1 MSSQALNSEGVR
13 EGMIDILLNHTNLYE
28 DLRDQGRKVAVQ
40 MMAERGRGLVL
51 VGAAR
56 LDLALEH
63 LLKAVMAPSA
73 EPDDKLFTPDRS
85 LGSDGAKISLAARLG
100 LIEAAIEQALH
111 AIRSVRNDFAH
122 SAGEPTLAEPRH
134 QKRLQR
140 VYPEAERSPLWLA
153 MAPLLH
159 RQPGLTPQEQGFI
172 LLVTTLVASI
182 EACALLQQPFRPRAT
197 VRFSNS

>member
-1 MSSQALNSEGVR
+1 MPPDPLTLAAAEQARN
-13 EGMIDILLNHTNLYE
+13 
-28 DLRDQGRKVAVQ
+28 VAVQ

-73 EPDDKLFTPDRS
+73 DPDDKLFTPDRS
-85 LGSDGAKISLAARLG
+85 LGSYGAKISLAARLG
-100 LIEAAIEQALH
+100 LIETPIEQALH

-122 SAGEPTLAEPRH
+122 SAGEPSLAEPRH

-140 VYPEAERSPLWLA
+140 VYAEAEPSPLWIAL
-153 MAPLLH
+153 APLL
-159 RQPGLTPQEQGFI
+159 QSQSGLTDQEQAFI

-182 EACALLQQPFRPRAT
+182 EACALLQTPFSPRAT
-197 VRFSNS
+197 VRFSSR

>member
-1 MSSQALNSEGVR
+1 MTPDPLTLAAAEQARS
-13 EGMIDILLNHTNLYE
+13 
-28 DLRDQGRKVAVQ
+28 VAVQ

-73 EPDDKLFTPDRS
+73 DPDDKLFTPDRS
-85 LGSDGAKISLAARLG
+85 LGSYGAKISLAARLG
-100 LIEAAIEQALH
+100 LIESPVEQALH
-111 AIRSVRNDFAH
+111 AIRGVRNAFAH

-140 VYPEAERSPLWLA
+140 VYPEAETSPLWMAL
-153 MAPLLH
+153 APLLQNQAALSSH
-159 RQPGLTPQEQGFI
+159 EREFI
-172 LLVTTLVASI
+172 LLVTLLVASI
-182 EACALLQQPFRPRAT
+182 EACALLQQPFAPRAT
-197 VRFSNS
+197 ARFKNG

>member
-1 MSSQALNSEGVR
+1 MSPDPLTIAAAEQARN
-13 EGMIDILLNHTNLYE
+13 
-28 DLRDQGRKVAVQ
+28 VAVQ

-73 EPDDKLFTPDRS
+73 DPDDKLFTHDRS
-85 LGSDGAKISLAARLG
+85 LGSYGAKISLAARLG
-100 LIEAAIEQALH
+100 LIEAPIEQALH

-140 VYPEAERSPLWLA
+140 VYPEAESSPLWIAL
-153 MAPLLH
+153 APLL
-159 RQPGLTPQEQGFI
+159 QSQSGLTAQEQSFI

-182 EACALLQQPFRPRAT
+182 EACALLQTPFSPRAT
-197 VRFSNS
+197 VRVSSR

>member
-1 MSSQALNSEGVR
+1 
-13 EGMIDILLNHTNLYE
+13 
-28 DLRDQGRKVAVQ
+28 
-40 MMAERGRGLVL
+40 
-51 VGAAR
+51 
-56 LDLALEH
+56 
-63 LLKAVMAPSA
+63 
-73 EPDDKLFTPDRS
+73 
-85 LGSDGAKISLAARLG
+85 
-100 LIEAAIEQALH
+100 
-111 AIRSVRNDFAH
+111 VRNDFAH
-122 SAGEPTLAEPRH
+122 SAGEPSLAEPRH

-159 RQPGLTPQEQGFI
+159 SQPGLTPQEQGFI